1 MDQLPVEILS
11 ALFKFLRQID
21 LIKASSACKLWHSI
35 IQTESFCSKL
45 KETDGLFYHRLKETD
60 GLFYHRQWL
69 IKTYFRHFERFG
81 ATVYWECVG
90 ALPIEVFSKVENG
103 ILERMF
109 HSVLPYR
116 VWYHFWSYIRS
127 QFNTRICQFCTKLQI
142 KTVKINRYIF

>member
-11 ALFKFLRQID
+11 AVFKSLRQID
-21 LIKASSACKLWHSI
+21 LIEASSVCKLWHSI

-45 KETDGLFYHRLKETD
+45 KETDGLFHD
-60 GLFYHRQWL
+60 GQWI

-81 ATVYWECVG
+81 ATAYWECVG
-90 ALPIEVFSKVENG
+90 ALPIEVLPKAETE

-109 HSVLPYR
+109 HSVLPFR
-116 VWYHFWSYIRS
+116 VWYHFWSCIRS

-142 KTVKINRYIF
+142 QNVKIDTYSF